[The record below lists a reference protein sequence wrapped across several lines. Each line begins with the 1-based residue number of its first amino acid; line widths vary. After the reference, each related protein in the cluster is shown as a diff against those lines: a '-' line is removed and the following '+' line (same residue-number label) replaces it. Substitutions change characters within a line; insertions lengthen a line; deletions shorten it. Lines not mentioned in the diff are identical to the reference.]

1 MYKWPPSYV
10 QVPAVHLPLVPFE
23 REDAHVLGTRLR
35 LYEFG
40 HHGRAWLHLWRR
52 ASAVI
57 SMPRRDAPP
66 AVSSARSRPD
76 LGRSRPNLGGHH
88 HELVL
93 RRVADGVGA
102 ASDLAL
108 RHVPPHHNVHL
119 ARQQPLLWGKV
130 RERSGKGQG
139 KVRERSGKGQGKVP
153 LARQQPLLWE
163 ECPPSS
169 VKLAEIISQ
178 TRRDHQ
184 QTSPRSSANLAEI
197 ISKPHRDHQQP
208 RRDHQQTV
216 ISVYLDAAGRGG
228 EARAA
233 VLVHLWK
240 KRPPS

>member
-1 MYKWPPSYV
+1 METSVRRHQYASPRCAAS
-10 QVPAVHLPLVPFE
+10 
-23 REDAHVLGTRLR
+23 RELGQ
-35 LYEFG
+35 
-40 HHGRAWLHLWRR
+40 
-52 ASAVI
+52 I
-57 SMPRRDAPP
+57 
-66 AVSSARSRPD
+66 SARSGQISAESRGAPPRTRSPSRRRWSRCRQRFGTPACAPTPQRPSCSAAAAP
-76 LGRSRPNLGGHH
+76 LGKG
-88 HELVL
+88 
-93 RRVADGVGA
+93 
-102 ASDLAL
+102 
-108 RHVPPHHNVHL
+108 
-119 ARQQPLLWGKV
+119 QGKV